1 MTYPPAI
8 PRDDEGKIN
17 ELAALLGAMSQG
29 RAESADALFAA
40 LYDELHRLARHQL
53 HRSARGA
60 TLGATTLLHDAYVD
74 LTRRGL
80 QFDDRARFMAY
91 AARAMRGLV
100 IDYVR
105 RRQAVKHGGAIHF
118 TSWDTAGVEGVVQ
131 PDVDPALSDALD
143 ALGRVEPELAELVD
157 LKYFC
162 GFDFVEIARMRG
174 VTERTVQRHWEKA
187 RLFLRRALDEAT

>member
-1 MTYPPAI
+1 MTDPPPI
-8 PRDDEGKIN
+8 PPDDEGKVS
-17 ELAALLGAMSQG
+17 ELSALLGAVSEG
-29 RAESADALFAA
+29 RIESADALFVA

-60 TLGATTLLHDAYVD
+60 TLGATTLLHEAYVD
-74 LTRRGL
+74 LARRGL

-91 AARAMRGLV
+91 AARAMRGVV

-105 RRQAVKHGGAIHF
+105 RRQAVRHGGAIHL
-118 TSWDTAGVEGVVQ
+118 TSWDTAGVEGVAQ

-143 ALGRVEPELAELVD
+143 ALDRLEPELSELVD

-162 GFDFVEIARMRG
+162 GFDFVEIARRRG
-174 VTERTVQRHWEKA
+174 VSERTVQRHWEKA
-187 RLFLRRALDEAT
+187 RIVLRRALDEAT